1 MSLSAP
7 ATTPPSDDLY
17 KKMAVAAT
25 VFAVI
30 FEAGYLLT
38 AAPPYDAL
46 GYLIGRD
53 FVNTWMGAHSAL
65 SGGPAAWFDF
75 DTYNAALAA
84 RFYPDFPHHNWSYPP
99 HLLVMTWP
107 LAFLPYLTAYLVWC
121 AVGMALYVLAASDG
135 GRRRDRLFVLVVA
148 PAAWINIFAGQNGF
162 FTSALMIAGLAQ
174 LGRRPIL
181 SGICFGL
188 LTIKPQLGLLLPLM
202 LLLTREWRAI
212 AAAVATTA
220 ALVVATGLLFGFSIW
235 PEYIRQVLPLQSAIL
250 TDGQGIFT
258 LMMPTVFMNARIA
271 HLPLAAAWTLQGA
284 VSVAAVAAVAWTYW
298 RPRDPVLSV
307 SLLVTAGFLVTP
319 YAFNYDMVVFGWI
332 IALLR
337 EKGGEPASD
346 QRLDDRLAM
355 AVWTLPVTAMV
366 LALFGIPGSAVV
378 LMAFA
383 GRLLYRMRAQER
395 AEERAAETSA
405 AAAAGS
411 DRRDGAVLTGPH
423 PAG

>member
-7 ATTPPSDDLY
+7 ATPPSDDLFT
-17 KKMAVAAT
+17 KIAVAAM
-25 VFAVI
+25 VAAVA
-30 FEAGYLLT
+30 FGAAYLLT
-38 AAPPYDAL
+38 AAPPYDGF

-53 FVNTWMGAHSAL
+53 FVNTWMGANSAL
-65 SGGPAAWFDF
+65 AGGPAAWFDF
-75 DTYNAALAA
+75 DTYNAVLGA
-84 RFYPDFPHHNWSYPP
+84 RFYPEFPHHNWSYPP
-99 HLLVMTWP
+99 HLLLMTWP
-107 LAFLPYLTAYLVWC
+107 LAFLPYLPAYLVWC

-135 GRRRDRLFVLVVA
+135 GRRRGRLFVLVVA
-148 PAAWINIFAGQNGF
+148 PAVWINIFAGQNGF

-181 SGICFGL
+181 AGVCFGL

-202 LLLTREWRAI
+202 LLLTRGWRAI
-212 AAAVATTA
+212 AAAVATAA

-250 TDGQGIFT
+250 TEGQGIFT

-284 VSVAAVAAVAWTYW
+284 VSLAAVAAVAWTYW

-319 YAFNYDMVVFGWI
+319 YAFNYDMVVFGWV

-337 EKGGEPASD
+337 EKGGEPL
-346 QRLDDRLAM
+346 QHRLFDDRLAM
-355 AVWTLPVTAMV
+355 AVWTLPVTAMA
-366 LALFGIPGSAVV
+366 LALFGIPGSALV
-378 LMAFA
+378 LIAFA
-383 GRLLYRMRAQER
+383 GRLLWRLRATER
-395 AEERAAETSA
+395 GAETSA
-405 AAAAGS
+405 TATARP
-411 DRRDGAVLTGPH
+411 DRRDGVVLTGPR